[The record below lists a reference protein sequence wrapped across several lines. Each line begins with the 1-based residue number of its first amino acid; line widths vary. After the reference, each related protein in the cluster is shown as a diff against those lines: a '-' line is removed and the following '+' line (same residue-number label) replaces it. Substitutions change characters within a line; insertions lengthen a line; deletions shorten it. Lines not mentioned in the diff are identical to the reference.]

1 MALVVPM
8 RRDGQ
13 KPAPSPMAATQ
24 PPPDEYL
31 LMAAALMH
39 RDGRLLKK
47 DQPVGSPSLGPQTN

>member
-1 MALVVPM
+1 M